1 MKIFTKR
8 HLLPALLFLLIGGV
22 LGAQLST
29 SVSSDDA
36 VEQFKKMR
44 QAFVI
49 ISGKYVE
56 PVDAKSLAEGGVEG
70 MLSNLDPHSS
80 YIPPE
85 QAQQTRQRYEGSF
98 GGIGIRFDVL
108 SDTARVV
115 SPLAGGPSQEAGV
128 LAGDRIVKIED
139 STAVGLSMRE
149 IRQRLTGEKG
159 TEVTFTVYRP
169 LSDSRHTFTIERGEI
184 PLYSIHSSYMVD
196 DETGYIEIGRFA
208 KSTHKEFLEKVSAL
222 KSEGMERLVVDLRQ
236 NAGGVMEPAVEIA
249 DEMLGEGGETIVE
262 TRGRSAQINQTL
274 RAESGGALT
283 DQPVTVLVDGNS
295 ASSSEILAGALQDH
309 DRALLVGRRTFGKG
323 LVQKPFRLTD
333 DSFLQLT
340 VGRYYT
346 PVGRLIQTPYEKGNM
361 QEYYE
366 KKFANRQDAVYN
378 VDQYKES
385 IPDSL
390 TYETDHGRTVFG
402 GGGILPD
409 YVVAPDT
416 TSLSGFLKRGEVDRL
431 FALSTRQWFSEHDQ
445 QLRRSWGDRQ
455 GEFVSSYEV
464 PDAAIS
470 AFWEFVQDEE
480 ILTLTTDPD
489 EVDPSEQVFLE
500 EDAENTRDMVR
511 QHVKGALANTLYGG
525 GAGQPVLN
533 GVDPVFQRA
542 MSLWPSSQ
550 KLAAYHDVQQK

>member
-8 HLLPALLFLLIGGV
+8 HLLPALLLLLIGGV
-22 LGAQLST
+22 LGAQIST

-56 PVDAKSLAEGGVEG
+56 PVDATSLAEGGVEG

-80 YIPPE
+80 YVPPE
-85 QAQQTRQRYEGSF
+85 QAQQRRQQYEGSF

-139 STAVGLSMRE
+139 STAVGLSMQE

-169 LSDSRHTFTIERGEI
+169 LSDSRHTFTLERGEI

-208 KSTHKEFLEKVSAL
+208 KSTPKEFLEKVNTL
-222 KSEGMERLVVDLRQ
+222 KDEGMERLVVDLRQ

-249 DEMLGEGGETIVE
+249 DEMLGEGGQTIVE

-323 LVQKPFRLTD
+323 LVQKPFQLTD
-333 DSFLQLT
+333 ESFLQLT

-346 PVGRLIQTPYEKGNM
+346 PVGRLIQTPYEKGNR
-361 QEYYE
+361 QAYYE
-366 KKFANRQDAVYN
+366 EKSANWQDAVYD
-378 VDQYKES
+378 VQKYKDS
-385 IPDSL
+385 IADSL

-445 QLRRSWGDRQ
+445 QLRRTWGDRQ
-455 GEFVSSYEV
+455 SEFLSSYEV
-464 PDAAIS
+464 PDAAIA
-470 AFWEFVQDEE
+470 AFWTFVQDEE

-489 EVDPSEQVFLE
+489 DVDPSEQVFLKA
-500 EDAENTRDMVR
+500 DAEDTRDLVR
-511 QHVKGALANTLYGG
+511 RHVKGALANTLYGG

-533 GVDPVFQRA
+533 DVDPVFQRA
-542 MSLWPSSQ
+542 MSLWPSSRE
-550 KLAAYHDVQQK
+550 LAAYHGAEQN